1 MQVRTEKDPMTSKCG
16 HIEPGHRAG
25 VMCLIILC
33 AAFWGLASGPV
44 RDARGQTPEI
54 IEPLVTS
61 ASSGKAFALSMI
73 APGLGHRYVR
83 GGDWGRWG
91 TAFALTDAGLWVGL
105 LGTSRR
111 RSHLVESYRTLA
123 TRHAGVD
130 PSGKDRTF
138 YLNAA
143 TYRSSQAFTD
153 AQFRN
158 GALDQVTYAAD
169 PSFQWQWD
177 TEEHFL
183 RFRELRED
191 AESLRRRRSVLIAS
205 LAANRLIAGVAALRA
220 AGRTGRSNLRIS
232 LGPPP
237 IEADAPLVRLGYTF

>member
-1 MQVRTEKDPMTSKCG
+1 MISKYGYGDTVRRTGATFL
-16 HIEPGHRAG
+16 
-25 VMCLIILC
+25 VILC
-33 AAFWGLASGPV
+33 VALWALAPGSA
-44 RDARGQTPEI
+44 RDAQGQTPEI
-54 IEPLVTS
+54 IEPLAPR

-91 TAFALTDAGLWVGL
+91 TAFVLTDAGLWAGL

-111 RSHLVESYRTLA
+111 RSHLIESYRTLA

-130 PSGKDRTF
+130 PGGKDRTF

-158 GALDQVTYAAD
+158 GALDQITYAAD
-169 PSFQWQWD
+169 PSFQWRWD

-183 RFRELRED
+183 LFRELRED

-220 AGRTGRSNLRIS
+220 AGRTRRSNVRIS

-237 IEADAPLVRLGYTF
+237 IEADAPLVRMAYTF

>member
-1 MQVRTEKDPMTSKCG
+1 MR
-16 HIEPGHRAG
+16 RAS
-25 VMCLIILC
+25 VTFLVILC
-33 AAFWGLASGPV
+33 IALWGPAPGSAQ
-44 RDARGQTPEI
+44 DTRGQTPELG
-54 IEPLVTS
+54 ESLVKR

-91 TAFALTDAGLWVGL
+91 TAFALTDASLWVGL
-105 LGTSRR
+105 LSTGRR
-111 RSHLVESYRTLA
+111 RSHLVESYRTMA

-130 PSGKDRTF
+130 PDGKDRTF

-143 TYRSSQAFTD
+143 TYQSSQAFTD

-158 GALDQVTYAAD
+158 GALNQVAYAAD
-169 PSFQWQWD
+169 PSFQWRWD

-237 IEADAPLVRLGYTF
+237 IDADAPLVRMAYTF

>member
-1 MQVRTEKDPMTSKCG
+1 MTSKYG
-16 HIEPGHRAG
+16 YGDAVRRAG
-25 VMCLIILC
+25 AAFLVILC
-33 AAFWGLASGPV
+33 AALWGLAPGSA
-44 RDARGQTPEI
+44 RDAQGQTPEI
-54 IEPLVTS
+54 VEPVVKR

-111 RSHLVESYRTLA
+111 RGHLIENYRTLA

-138 YLNAA
+138 YLQAA
-143 TYRSSQAFTD
+143 TYRSSQSFTD

-158 GALDQVTYAAD
+158 GALDQIAYAAD
-169 PSFQWQWD
+169 PSFQWRWD

-183 RFRELRED
+183 LFRELRED
-191 AESLRRRRSVLIAS
+191 AESLRRRRTLLIAS

-220 AGRTGRSNLRIS
+220 AGRTRSSNLRIS

-237 IEADAPLVRLGYTF
+237 IEANAPLVRMEYTF

>member
-1 MQVRTEKDPMTSKCG
+1 
-16 HIEPGHRAG
+16 
-25 VMCLIILC
+25 
-33 AAFWGLASGPV
+33 
-44 RDARGQTPEI
+44 
-54 IEPLVTS
+54 
-61 ASSGKAFALSMI
+61 MI

-91 TAFALTDAGLWVGL
+91 TAFVLTDAGLWAGL

-111 RSHLVESYRTLA
+111 RSHLIESYRTLA

-130 PSGKDRTF
+130 PGGKDRTF

-158 GALDQVTYAAD
+158 GALDQITYAAD
-169 PSFQWQWD
+169 PSFQWRWD

-183 RFRELRED
+183 LFRELRED

-220 AGRTGRSNLRIS
+220 AGRTRRSNVRIS

-237 IEADAPLVRLGYTF
+237 IEADAPLVRMAYTF

>member
-1 MQVRTEKDPMTSKCG
+1 MTSKYG
-16 HIEPGHRAG
+16 HSETIRPVGATR
-25 VMCLIILC
+25 LIILC
-33 AAFWGLASGPV
+33 VAFWGLASGSV
-44 RDARGQTPEI
+44 QNARGQTPEI
-54 IEPLVTS
+54 IEPPTPR
-61 ASSGKAFALSMI
+61 ASSGKAFALSMV

-83 GGDWGRWG
+83 GGEWGRWG
-91 TAFALTDAGLWVGL
+91 TAFALTDVGLWTGL
-105 LGTSRR
+105 LGTIRR
-111 RSHLVESYRTLA
+111 RSHLVESYRTMA

-130 PSGKDRTF
+130 PNGKDRTF

-158 GALDQVTYAAD
+158 GALNQVTYADD

-205 LAANRLIAGVAALRA
+205 LATNRLIAGVAALRA
-220 AGRTGRSNLRIS
+220 AGRTGRSGMRIS
-232 LGPPP
+232 LAPPP
-237 IEADAPLVRLGYTF
+237 IDADAPLVRMEYTF